1 MEYSA
6 NLLWGSV
13 SAFPKGQFIRAHCHE
28 SFFHLFYAMEGRI
41 AMRFGESECELL
53 PGTAGIA
60 AMNQNHEMKEI
71 THDAVAGELKFT
83 VSPGPV
89 CDALNRLGGMVVL
102 SSRARRRLE
111 DLFDEVSAGAQSNPE
126 IEQALLYATLLQ
138 ILKDNSASE
147 ASVADKPVSPCT
159 ASAIRFIKENFSRN
173 ILLEDIAA
181 NTGHNSNYLCTL
193 FKRETGVSTNEYL
206 NILRI
211 HRAADMILFGD
222 REIAQIASL
231 CGFQSPSHFSQ
242 TFKRHAGLLPTECRQ
257 LFYRAVAGIQEF
269 PTHPHHAHTIPTAE
283 FIAMCRVIAR
293 MDAFLQGAA
302 NK

>member
-1 MEYSA
+1 MGYSV

-13 SAFPKGQFIRAHCHE
+13 SAFPKGQFIRPHCHE
-28 SFFHLFYAMEGRI
+28 SFFHLFYAIEGRI
-41 AMRFGESECELL
+41 TMRFGEADCELL
-53 PGTAGIA
+53 PGAAGLA
-60 AMNQNHEMKEI
+60 AMNQTHEMKEI

-83 VSPGPV
+83 VAPGPV
-89 CDALNRLGGMVVL
+89 CDALNQLGGMPVL
-102 SSRARRRLE
+102 SARARRRLE

-138 ILKDNSASE
+138 IVNDNSVSE
-147 ASVADKPVSPCT
+147 APAPDNTVSPCT
-159 ASAIRFIKENFSRN
+159 SAAIRFIKENFSRN

-269 PTHPHHAHTIPTAE
+269 PTHPHHERTIPTTE
-283 FIAMCRVIAR
+283 FMSMCRVIAR
-293 MDAFLQGAA
+293 MDGYLQGSES
-302 NK
+302 